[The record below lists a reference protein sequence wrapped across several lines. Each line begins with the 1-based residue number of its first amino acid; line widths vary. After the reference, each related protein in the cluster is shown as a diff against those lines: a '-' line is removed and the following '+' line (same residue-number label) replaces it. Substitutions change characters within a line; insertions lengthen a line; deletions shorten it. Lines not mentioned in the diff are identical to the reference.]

1 MVTNKQQVIDYL
13 VNYTGCKDERNA
25 KASIAKA
32 TKDIDYG
39 DTIKIYK
46 TRFMY
51 NTDNKLWIYVA
62 DNNNHNF

>member
-1 MVTNKQQVIDYL
+1 MIENKQQVIDYL

-25 KASIAKA
+25 KAAIGKAVKGIAH
-32 TKDIDYG
+32 G

-51 NTDNKLWIYVA
+51 QPDNKLWIYVA